1 MMRAKIVACLAVL
14 GATLVASPARATA
27 ADPRFLASSVQSGG
41 SVPVATAIGDV
52 TGDGLPDLIVAN
64 GSGGTP
70 ATDDTVFVFEQDPTD
85 HTLPSGPSFSV
96 IPTAASS
103 DYKLAVGDLNH
114 DTIGDLAV
122 GIPGVGID
130 VFMGTGTGL
139 PSSPDVTI
147 AGPKL
152 VDLAVGDLNGDGL
165 DDLVSTETASSY
177 DVIRRAQISVLGGF
191 TSGTV
196 LAHNV
201 PTSGLSLG
209 DVNGDGATDFAL
221 DGPYDAPTAP
231 AVYLQDAGLH
241 TFAEHDV
248 TLSTDVTRLFL
259 ADVNHDGSSDLVTA
273 EVGGGLGWAI
283 GNGDGTF
290 GAFSSSVDGP
300 QFAAKEVGDL
310 NGDGHDDVATLSAD
324 GTLRVYVQQDGGG
337 LGAPCSFP
345 APGASGDDAA
355 TSIGDLTGDGAA
367 EIAAA
372 EGGGDLGGA
381 TVFRQLTGGQKL
393 TTSLSLAP
401 SASSIV
407 YGDTVTLS
415 GALSNPDG
423 GCLRTGSVVI
433 HRSGP
438 VGGTV
443 VVDTVPLGS
452 DLAFATD
459 VVPPSGGTY
468 SYWATWAGDDTHAAA
483 TSSDVQIDV
492 AKTVT
497 SLGLSASRRTV
508 VFGSSVRLTAT
519 LHGVTNTPKVRFF
532 RIVGATKTSIGAVNV
547 GADGVATLKITPGRN
562 ASYQAVFPGGAG
574 TLPST
579 SPKRSVDVRVVVV
592 GSMVKYLD
600 RRNGTAIYNCCK
612 AFYHFVVKPTIPGG
626 TVRVAVQY
634 LAGGTWHVLPS
645 DVDTF
650 RLGSDGA
657 DTIFLHVAGGKGY
670 TFRVR
675 SYFPPDGAH
684 LGAWSSYVKFRFR

>member
-64 GSGGTP
+64 GSGGTS
-70 ATDDTVFVFEQDPTD
+70 ATADTVFVFEQDPTD
-85 HTLPSGPSFSV
+85 HTLPSSPSFWVTPS
-96 IPTAASS
+96 AASN
-103 DYKLAVGDLNH
+103 DYKVAVGDLNH
-114 DTIGDLAV
+114 DGNGDLAV
-122 GIPGVGID
+122 GIHGVGID
-130 VFMGTGTGL
+130 VFLGTGTDL

-147 AGPKL
+147 GAPKL

-177 DVIRRAQISVLGGF
+177 DVVLRSQIPVLGGF
-191 TSGTV
+191 ASGTV

-209 DVNGDGATDFAL
+209 DVNDDGTTDFAL
-221 DGPYDAPTAP
+221 DGPYNAPTAS
-231 AVYLQDAGLH
+231 AVYVQDAGLH

-259 ADVNHDGSSDLVTA
+259 ADVNHDGSSDVVAA
-273 EVGGGLGWAI
+273 EVGGTLGWAI

-290 GAFSSSVDGP
+290 GTFSSVGAP
-300 QFAAKEVGDL
+300 QFSAKEVGDL

-372 EGGGDLGGA
+372 DGGGVLGGA
-381 TVFRQLTGGQKL
+381 TVFRQLTGAQKL
-393 TTSLSLAP
+393 ATALSLAA

-407 YGDTVTLS
+407 YGDVVTLS

-423 GCLRTGSVVI
+423 GCLRTGSVEI

-443 VVDTVPLGS
+443 VVDSVPLGS
-452 DLAFATD
+452 DLTFTTD

-468 SYWATWAGDDTHAAA
+468 TYWATGAGDETHTAA
-483 TSSDVQIDV
+483 TSSTVQIDV
-492 AKTVT
+492 AKTAT

-508 VFGSSVRLTAT
+508 VFGNPVTLTAT
-519 LHGVTNTPKVRFF
+519 LHGVTNTPKVRYF
-532 RIVGATKTSIGAVNV
+532 RIVGATKTLIGAVNV
-547 GADGVATLKITPGRN
+547 DAHGVATLKIKPGRN

-574 TLPST
+574 TLSST
-579 SPKRSVDVRVVVV
+579 SPKRSVDVQVVIV
-592 GSMVKYLD
+592 GSMVKYVE

-612 AFYHFVVKPTIPGG
+612 AFYHFVVKPKIPGG

-634 LAGGTWHVLPS
+634 LAGGTWHKLPS
-645 DVDTF
+645 AVDTF
-650 RLGSDGA
+650 TLGSDGT

-675 SYFPPDGAH
+675 SYFASDGAH
-684 LGAWSSYVKFRFR
+684 LGAWSSYVRFRFR

>member
-14 GATLVASPARATA
+14 GATLVVSPARATA
-27 ADPRFLASSVQSGG
+27 ADPRFLASSVQSGD

-52 TGDGLPDLIVAN
+52 SGDGLADLIVAN
-64 GSGGTP
+64 DSGGTS
-70 ATDDTVFVFEQDPTD
+70 ATDGRVFVFEQNPTDPT
-85 HTLPSGPSFSV
+85 LSSSPAFSV
-96 IPTAASS
+96 RPSAASN
-103 DYKLAVGDLNH
+103 DYKMAVGDLNG
-114 DTIGDLAV
+114 DGTGDLAV

-130 VFMGTGTGL
+130 VFFGTGTDL
-139 PSSPDVTI
+139 PSLPDVTI
-147 AGPKL
+147 AAPTL
-152 VDLAVGDLNGDGL
+152 VDLAIGDLNGDHL

-177 DVIRRAQISVLGGF
+177 DVVLRSQIPDLGGF

-201 PTSGLSLG
+201 PASGLSLG
-209 DVNGDGATDFAL
+209 DVNDDGATDFAL

-259 ADVNHDGSSDLVTA
+259 ADVNHDGSLDVVAA
-273 EVGGGLGWAI
+273 EVGGTLGWAI

-290 GAFSSSVDGP
+290 GPFSSSVDAP
-300 QFAAKEVGDL
+300 QFSAKEVGDL
-310 NGDGHDDVATLSAD
+310 NGDGRDDVATLSAD
-324 GTLRVYVQQDGGG
+324 GVVRVYVQQDGGG
-337 LGAPCSFP
+337 LGAPCAFP
-345 APGASGDDAA
+345 APDASGDDAA
-355 TSIGDLTGDGAA
+355 TSIGDLTGDAAA

-372 EGGGDLGGA
+372 DGGGDLGAA

-393 TTSLSLAP
+393 VTSLSLAP
-401 SASSIV
+401 TASSIV

-443 VVDTVPLGS
+443 VDTVTLGP
-452 DLAFATD
+452 DLTFTTD
-459 VVPPSGGTY
+459 VTPPSGGMY
-468 SYWATWAGDDTHAAA
+468 SYWATWAGDETHTAA
-483 TSSDVQIDV
+483 TSSDVQITV
-492 AKTVT
+492 AKAVT
-497 SLGLSASRRTV
+497 SLGLSTSRGTV
-508 VFGSSVRLTAT
+508 VFGNPVTLTAT

-532 RIVGATKTSIGAVNV
+532 RIIGATKTLIGAVNV
-547 GADGVATLKITPGRN
+547 DANGVAKLKITPGRN
-562 ASYQAVFPGGAG
+562 ASYRAAFPGGPG
-574 TLPST
+574 TFPST

-592 GSMVKYLD
+592 GSMVKYVD
-600 RRNGTAIYNCCK
+600 RRNSTAIYNCCK
-612 AFYHFVVKPTIPGG
+612 AFYHFVVKPKIPGG

-634 LAGGTWHVLPS
+634 LAGGTWHKLPAA
-645 DVDTF
+645 VDTF
-650 RLGSDGA
+650 TLGSDGT

-670 TFRVR
+670 SFRVR
-675 SYFPPDGAH
+675 SYFASDGAH
-684 LGAWSSYVKFRFR
+684 LGAWSSYVRFRFR

>member
-14 GATLVASPARATA
+14 GVTLVASPARATA

-64 GSGGTP
+64 SSGGTST
-70 ATDDTVFVFEQDPTD
+70 TDDTVFVFEQDPTD
-85 HTLPSGPSFSV
+85 HTLPSNPSFSV
-96 IPTAASS
+96 TPSAASN
-103 DYKLAVGDLNH
+103 DYKVAVGDLNG
-114 DTIGDLAV
+114 DGTRDLAV

-130 VFMGTGTGL
+130 VFLGTGTGL
-139 PSSPDVTI
+139 LSLPDVTI
-147 AGPKL
+147 AAPKL
-152 VDLAVGDLNGDGL
+152 VDLAVGDLNGDNL

-177 DVIRRAQISVLGGF
+177 DVVLRSQVALGGF
-191 TSGTV
+191 TSGTM

-201 PTSGLSLG
+201 PASGLSLG
-209 DVNGDGATDFAL
+209 DVNDDGATDFAL

-231 AVYLQDAGLH
+231 AVYLQDTGLH

-248 TLSTDVTRLFL
+248 TLATDVTRLFL
-259 ADVNHDGSSDLVTA
+259 ADVNHDGSPDVVAA
-273 EVGGGLGWAI
+273 EVGGILGWAI

-290 GAFSSSVDGP
+290 GTFSASVGAP
-300 QFAAKEVGDL
+300 QFSAKEVGDL

-324 GTLRVYVQQDGGG
+324 GTLRVYVQQDVGG

-345 APGASGDDAA
+345 APDASGDDAA

-372 EGGGDLGGA
+372 EGGGDLGAA
-381 TVFRQLTGGQKL
+381 TVFRQLTDGEKL

-401 SASSIV
+401 STSSTV

-443 VVDTVPLGS
+443 VDTVPLGS
-452 DLAFATD
+452 DLTFTTD

-468 SYWATWAGDDTHAAA
+468 TYWATWAGDDTHADA
-483 TSSDVQIDV
+483 TSSNVQIDV
-492 AKTVT
+492 AKTAT

-508 VFGSSVRLTAT
+508 VFGNHVTLTAT

-532 RIVGATKTSIGAVNV
+532 RIVGATKTLIGAVNV
-547 GADGVATLKITPGRN
+547 DVHGVATLKIAPSRN
-562 ASYQAVFPGGAG
+562 ASYQALFPGGAG

-592 GSMVKYLD
+592 GSMVKYAA

-612 AFYHFVVKPTIPGG
+612 AFYHFVVKPKIPGG
-626 TVRVAVQY
+626 VVRVAVQY
-634 LAGGTWHVLPS
+634 RAGGTWHKLPS
-645 DVDTF
+645 AVDTF
-650 RLGSDGA
+650 TLGSDGT
-657 DTIFLHVAGGKGY
+657 DTIFLHIAGGKGY

-675 SYFPPDGAH
+675 SYFASDGAH
-684 LGAWSSYVKFRFR
+684 LGAWSSYVRFRFR

>member
-1 MMRAKIVACLAVL
+1 MMRAKIVACLAVF

-27 ADPRFLASSVQSGG
+27 ADPRFLATSVQSGG

-52 TGDGLPDLIVAN
+52 SGDGLPDLIVAN
-64 GSGGTP
+64 GSGGTS
-70 ATDDTVFVFEQDPTD
+70 ATNDTVFVFEQDPTD
-85 HTLPSGPSFSV
+85 HTLPSSPSFSV
-96 IPTAASS
+96 TPSAASNH
-103 DYKLAVGDLNH
+103 YKVAVGDLNG
-114 DTIGDLAV
+114 DGTGDLAV

-130 VFMGTGTGL
+130 VFLGTGTDL

-147 AGPKL
+147 AAPKL
-152 VDLAVGDLNGDGL
+152 VDLAVGDLNADHL
-165 DDLVSTETASSY
+165 DDLVSAETASSY
-177 DVIRRAQISVLGGF
+177 DVVLRSQIPVLGGF

-201 PTSGLSLG
+201 PASGLSLG
-209 DVNGDGATDFAL
+209 DVNDDGATDFAL
-221 DGPYDAPTAP
+221 DGPYDTPTAP

-259 ADVNHDGSSDLVTA
+259 ADVNHDGSSDVVVA
-273 EVGGGLGWAI
+273 EVGGILSWAI

-290 GAFSSSVDGP
+290 GTFSSSVYAP
-300 QFAAKEVGDL
+300 QFSAKEVGDL
-310 NGDGHDDVATLSAD
+310 NGDGYDDVATLSAD

-345 APGASGDDAA
+345 APDASGDDAA
-355 TSIGDLTGDGAA
+355 TSIGDLTG
-367 EIAAA
+367 AA

-381 TVFRQLTGGQKL
+381 TIFRQLTGGQKL
-393 TTSLSLAP
+393 ATALSLAP

-415 GALSNPDG
+415 GALSDPDG

-438 VGGTV
+438 LGGTV

-452 DLAFATD
+452 DLTFTTD
-459 VVPPSGGTY
+459 VMPPSGGTY
-468 SYWATWAGDDTHAAA
+468 TYWATWAGDETHTAA

-508 VFGSSVRLTAT
+508 VFGNQVTLTAT
-519 LHGVTNTPKVRFF
+519 LHGVTNTPKVRFL
-532 RIVGATKTSIGAVNV
+532 RIVGASKTSIGAINV
-547 GADGVATLKITPGRN
+547 DADGVAMLKITPSRN

-592 GSMVKYLD
+592 GSMVKYVH
-600 RRNGTAIYNCCK
+600 RRDDTAIYDCCK
-612 AFYHFVVKPTIPGG
+612 AFYHFVVKPKIPGG

-634 LAGGTWHVLPS
+634 LAGGSWHKLPS
-645 DVDTF
+645 AVDTF
-650 RLGSDGA
+650 TLGSDGT

-675 SYFPPDGAH
+675 SYFASDGAH
-684 LGAWSSYVKFRFR
+684 LGAWSSFVRFRFR

>member
-27 ADPRFLASSVQSGG
+27 ADPRFLATSVQSGG

-52 TGDGLPDLIVAN
+52 TGDALPDLIVAN
-64 GSGGTP
+64 GSGGTS
-70 ATDDTVFVFEQDPTD
+70 ATDDTVFVFEQDPAD
-85 HTLPSGPSFSV
+85 HTLPSSPSFSV
-96 IPTAASS
+96 TPSAPSN
-103 DYKLAVGDLNH
+103 DYKMAVGDLNG
-114 DTIGDLAV
+114 DGTGDLAV

-130 VFMGTGTGL
+130 VFLGTGTGL
-139 PSSPDVTI
+139 PSSPHETI
-147 AGPKL
+147 AAPKL

-177 DVIRRAQISVLGGF
+177 DVVLRSQVALGGF

-201 PTSGLSLG
+201 PASGLSLG
-209 DVNGDGATDFAL
+209 DVNDDGATDFAL
-221 DGPYDAPTAP
+221 DGPYGAPTAP
-231 AVYLQDAGLH
+231 AVYLQDAGLY
-241 TFAEHDV
+241 TFTENDV

-259 ADVNHDGSSDLVTA
+259 ADVNHDGSSDVVVA
-273 EVGGGLGWAI
+273 EVGGTLSWAI
-283 GNGDGTF
+283 SNGDGTF
-290 GAFSSSVDGP
+290 GIFSSSVDAP
-300 QFAAKEVGDL
+300 QFSAKEVGDL
-310 NGDGHDDVATLSAD
+310 NGDGHDDVATLSGD
-324 GTLRVYVQQDGGG
+324 GTVRVYVQQDGGG

-345 APGASGDDAA
+345 APDASGDDAA

-372 EGGGDLGGA
+372 EGDGDLGAA
-381 TVFRQLTGGQKL
+381 TVFRQLTGAEKL
-393 TTSLSLAP
+393 TTALSLAP
-401 SASSIV
+401 STSSIV

-423 GCLRTGSVVI
+423 GCLRTGSVAI

-452 DLAFATD
+452 DLTFTAD
-459 VVPPSGGTY
+459 VMPPSGGTY
-468 SYWATWAGDDTHAAA
+468 TYWATWAGDDTHTDA
-483 TSSDVQIDV
+483 TSSNVQIDV
-492 AKTVT
+492 AKTAT

-508 VFGSSVRLTAT
+508 VFGNPVTLTAT

-532 RIVGATKTSIGAVNV
+532 RIVGATKTLIGAVNV
-547 GADGVATLKITPGRN
+547 DADGVARLKITPSRN

-592 GSMVKYLD
+592 GSMVKYVD

-612 AFYHFVVKPTIPGG
+612 AFYHFVVKPKIPGG

-634 LAGGTWHVLPS
+634 LAGGTWHKLPS
-645 DVDTF
+645 AVDTF
-650 RLGSDGA
+650 TLGSDGT
-657 DTIFLHVAGGKGY
+657 DTIFLNVAGGKGY

-684 LGAWSSYVKFRFR
+684 LGAWSSYVRFRFR